1 MNTLY
6 ATLALFTILATGALA
21 VPAFAQE
28 FVDAVTVATDKEAY
42 EDGETITV
50 TGTVRERLSGYDV
63 TLQVF
68 AANGNLVTAQ
78 QLPVSDDNTFGI
90 DLSAGGPLWRS
101 AGTYTIKVLYGT
113 ATRTA
118 ETSFEFGGSGEP
130 TPGKGKTFPLANP
143 DDGSVGYSIRG
154 GKILSITPDPQA
166 KSLLI
171 EIETTSA
178 DGGELKLILPRSV
191 IDARTGADGQSG
203 EDDSFFVLVDGEEV
217 DFEEVESTD
226 EDRTLTIPFEDGAT
240 EIEVIGTWVIPEFG
254 TIAVIVLAVAIVS
267 IVAISRSRLS
277 ILPKY

>member
-6 ATLALFTILATGALA
+6 ATLALFAILATGSLA
-21 VPAFAQE
+21 VSAFAQE

-42 EDGETITV
+42 VDGDTV
-50 TGTVRERLSGYDV
+50 TVSGTVREKLSGYDV

-78 QLPVSDDNTFGI
+78 QLTVSEDNTFGI
-90 DLSAGGPLWRS
+90 DLAAGGPLWKS

-118 ETSFEFGGSGEP
+118 ETEFEFGGSGDGGAVKVP
-130 TPGKGKTFPLANP
+130 QFKLANP
-143 DDGSVGYSIRG
+143 DDGSVGYYIKG
-154 GKILSITPDPQA
+154 GKILSITPDPTA
-166 KSLLI
+166 KSLI
-171 EIETTSA
+171 VEIETTD
-178 DGGELKLILPRSV
+178 DGQVKLILPRAV
-191 IDARTGADGQSG
+191 IDSKSGNDGQTG
-203 EDDSFFVLVDGEEV
+203 EDTPFFVLVDGEEV
-217 DFEEVESTD
+217 EFEEGDATD
-226 EDRTLTIPFEDGAT
+226 ADRTITIPFEDGASQI
-240 EIEVIGTWVIPEFG
+240 EIIGTWVIPEFG